1 MALRSIFG
9 WAILFC
15 FLLIF
20 TFSVYRKYELKRHYH
35 IAQATILQAGIRMQK
50 NGSWLIIYSFVDI
63 KGDTIR
69 SKTDFFLRISLKD
82 SLIGRT
88 VPCAYY
94 KNNSKIS
101 ELLIYEHTWKQYGL
115 VYPDSMKWTKRFFK
129 DIIYSY

>member
-1 MALRSIFG
+1 VRKLLAYSIVSLVAF
-9 WAILFC
+9 
-15 FLLIF
+15 FLLALLVRRVHVKKN
-20 TFSVYRKYELKRHYH
+20 SVIS
-35 IAQATILQAGIRMQK
+35 IAIIENAGFRMQK
-50 NGSWLIIYSFVDI
+50 DGSWSLLYAFVDSE
-63 KGDTIR
+63 GDTIR